1 MLELQN
7 GLLTFME
14 MLTKDKVDLI
24 KVTLVSI
31 TSFQYLQS
39 LVHLL
44 GFSFLI
50 IIFKILFYGLSWTQ
64 ISCYYLSF
72 FNVSYLISFYSL
84 GLIYYSLIP
93 FN

>member
-7 GLLTFME
+7 GLLTFMK

-50 IIFKILFYGLSWTQ
+50 IIFKILF
-64 ISCYYLSF
+64 
-72 FNVSYLISFYSL
+72 
-84 GLIYYSLIP
+84 
-93 FN
+93 

>member
-1 MLELQN
+1 MMYTYVRVAK

-24 KVTLVSI
+24 KVILVSI

-50 IIFKILFYGLSWTQ
+50 IIFKILF
-64 ISCYYLSF
+64 
-72 FNVSYLISFYSL
+72 
-84 GLIYYSLIP
+84 
-93 FN
+93 